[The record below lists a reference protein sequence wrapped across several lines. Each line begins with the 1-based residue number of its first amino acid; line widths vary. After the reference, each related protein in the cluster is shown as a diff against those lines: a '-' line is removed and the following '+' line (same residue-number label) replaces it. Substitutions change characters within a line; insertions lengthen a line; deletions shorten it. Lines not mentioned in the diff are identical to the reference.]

1 MRRARLVSSAI
12 ILAISAAPMAGV
24 AFAQEPQ
31 GDPPAAAEAAP
42 TSEAPLAAEAPEPAG
57 PRPMTESVAAVI
69 NNEVITTYDVRQRI
83 RLLIV
88 STGVQPTSQNL
99 PQIEREALRAL
110 VDESLQRQELKRF
123 EGRAKGAKVF
133 PTEKEVDAEIEDMA
147 GQYSV
152 KGPQLLKSLEGAGIE
167 PATLRNQLRVQL
179 GWRRYIGGR
188 FRDNVRIGD
197 DQVTSM
203 MARINAASAKPQ
215 YLVSEV
221 FIDAQRAGGQEQA
234 MEGAR
239 QLAQQ
244 LKQGASFAAVARQFS
259 ALPTAAN
266 GGDAGWL
273 VSGEM
278 PAEVE
283 GALELLKAGQT
294 SEPVPVRDGVYLV
307 QLREKRSGAGAI
319 MVNLKQAAVR
329 LPREAPEADV
339 AAATAKL
346 QTLRAAIR
354 SCDQVAPEAAKVQGV
369 AAGDLGETSL
379 EDLSPD
385 FRKAIDGLKPGQ
397 VSEPVRTASGLHLVA
412 LCDRRIGGAREPT
425 RAEVENRIY
434 GEQLGMIARRFLRD
448 LRNSA
453 AIENR

>member
-1 MRRARLVSSAI
+1 MRPARLASSAAL
-12 ILAISAAPMAGV
+12 LACLAAPLA
-24 AFAQEPQ
+24 AAWAQEPQ
-31 GDPPAAAEAAP
+31 APAAEAA
-42 TSEAPLAAEAPEPAG
+42 APVSDAPPPEPAG
-57 PRPMTESVAAVI
+57 PRPMTEAVAAVI
-69 NNEVITTYDVRQRI
+69 NSEVITTYDVRQRI

-88 STGVQPTSQNL
+88 STGVQPTEQNL

-110 VDESLQRQELKRF
+110 VDESLQRQELQKF
-123 EGRAKGAKVF
+123 EGRAKGTKVF
-133 PTEKEVDAEIEDMA
+133 PSEKEIDAEIEDMA
-147 GQYSV
+147 TQYNV
-152 KGPQLLKSLEGAGIE
+152 KGPALIKSLEGAGIE
-167 PATLRNQLRVQL
+167 PATLRNQLKVQL

-188 FRDNVRIGD
+188 FRDNVRVGD
-197 DQVTSM
+197 DQITSM

-221 FIDAQRAGGQEQA
+221 FVDTQRSGGQEQA
-234 MEGAR
+234 LEGAR

-244 LKQGASFAAVARQFS
+244 LKQGAPFAAVARQFS

-273 VSGEM
+273 VSGEL
-278 PAEVE
+278 PPEVE
-283 GALELLKAGQT
+283 AAVDQLKPGQI
-294 SEPVPVRDGVYLV
+294 SEPIPVRDGVYLV
-307 QLREKRSGAGAI
+307 QLREKRAGAGAI
-319 MVNLKQAAVR
+319 MVDLKQAAVR
-329 LPREAPEADV
+329 LPREAPAADV
-339 AAATAKL
+339 AAAQAKL
-346 QTLRAAIR
+346 ETLRTSIR

-369 AAGDLGETSL
+369 VAGDLGETSL

-397 VSEPVRTASGLHLVA
+397 VSAPVRTASGLHLVA
-412 LCDRRIGGAREPT
+412 LCNRRIGGAREPT